1 ASDDPYR
8 HQGPRA
14 DPDPVPP
21 VRPQLLQEGLDRG
34 PAADDIG
41 EALRVAVEAALD
53 RHASKARVA
62 VEQVGQHGRSA
73 AAGAADE
80 NEIGGLAHL
89 LTPTGVSSPV
99 RKATGRGRFAF
110 GARERS
116 SVRRSNGEQR
126 TTSA

>member
-53 RHASKARVA
+53 RHGSKARVA

-80 NEIGGLAHL
+80 NEIGGPAYL
-89 LTPTGVSSPV
+89 LTPTGVPSPA
-99 RKATGRGRFAF
+99 REATGPGGVPFR
-110 GARERS
+110 
-116 SVRRSNGEQR
+116 VRRGSR
-126 TTSA
+126 A